1 MPEPRPRGR
10 GLAAY
15 TPPAIVMCVCEYLL
29 PMMAGDGDY
38 PIVFLDVDGTLIP
51 FRSRPAGSAVV
62 ANHSLVWADGASG
75 NPLLDR
81 LDPGDGRRLLV
92 LGCQLAWA
100 TTWMADA
107 NDLVAPRLGLPELPV
122 VDFPDDDEPEHGLHW
137 KTPFL
142 TRFAAGRTFVW
153 LDDEITDVDRR
164 WVQAHYQGK
173 ALLHRVDP
181 LVGLTEADFIRIR
194 QWLAA
199 P

>member
-1 MPEPRPRGR
+1 
-10 GLAAY
+10 
-15 TPPAIVMCVCEYLL
+15 
-29 PMMAGDGDY
+29 MADYGDY
-38 PIVFLDVDGTLIP
+38 TIVFLDVDGTLIP
-51 FRSRPAGSAVV
+51 FRSRPAESALA
-62 ANHSLVWADGASG
+62 ANHCLVSAGDASG

-81 LDPGDGRRLLV
+81 LDPQDGRRLLA
-92 LGCQLAWA
+92 LGCRLAWA

-122 VDFPDDDEPEHGLHW
+122 VDFPDDDQTEHGLHW

-142 TRFAAGRTFVW
+142 TRWAAGRAFVW
-153 LDDEITDVDRR
+153 LDDEITDFDRR
-164 WVQAHYQGK
+164 WVQAHYQRK

-181 LVGLTEADFIRIR
+181 LVGLTDADFIRIR